1 MWLLCGPCVVAWTS
15 SARVVLPPI
24 IIIFFVM
31 NSLHDRKG
39 STFLLRIRIGHWTL
53 DIEHWTLNIGH
64 PSYSLY
70 LCLWLLFTLMLWYF
84 LCSGILFVVL
94 FKEIVFLLMQW
105 NYRRPVIYQISLC
118 CENHMVKSCFCY
130 RSELVCNVHCLLN
143 CRTVRI
149 KITFKYSNRSFVFPL
164 AKRALQAILVS
175 HNVSC
180 FVQPSIRSTG
190 STKLPFRV
198 GIANISLIEIFP
210 CR

>member
-70 LCLWLLFTLMLWYF
+70 LCLGLLFTLMLWYF

-105 NYRRPVIYQISLC
+105 NYRRPVIYQIILC

-180 FVQPSIRSTG
+180 FV
-190 STKLPFRV
+190 
-198 GIANISLIEIFP
+198 
-210 CR
+210 